1 MKYIKLFEGFFDRD
15 FGVRLWNETDDW
27 RDWQTIVEY
36 EQPEELTRNE
46 IMEIIQTFRYD
57 DKVNRNDPTLPW
69 FINSYV
75 VVPRFPIKDEENS
88 CINITLIPDGTVI
101 IYKFNDDRWMIE
113 LFDEGGGNFEDAK
126 FFCDSYEGLIN
137 WIEDWREKIN

>member
-15 FGVRLWNETDDW
+15 FGDRLWIETDDW

-75 VVPRFPIKDEENS
+75 VVPRFPTKDEENS

-113 LFDEGGGNFEDAK
+113 LFDEGRRYFENAK
-126 FFCDSYEGLIN
+126 FLCDSYEGLLN
-137 WIEDWREKIN
+137 WIQDWRKKIR